1 MDAWPSVSVIIPA
14 RNSESTISEAL
25 DGVYGQEYPGP
36 LEVVVADGSDDETMA
51 QLIEE
56 SLSRGQDHR
65 ESRQGRQGWRR
76 TARIEP

>member
-14 RNSESTISEAL
+14 RNSEPTISEAL

-36 LEVVVADGSDDETMA
+36 LEVCCCGRLGRRYDGPA
-51 QLIEE
+51 HNE
-56 SLSRGQDHR
+56 SLSEVRIVPNPTGL
-65 ESRQGRQGWRR
+65 RR